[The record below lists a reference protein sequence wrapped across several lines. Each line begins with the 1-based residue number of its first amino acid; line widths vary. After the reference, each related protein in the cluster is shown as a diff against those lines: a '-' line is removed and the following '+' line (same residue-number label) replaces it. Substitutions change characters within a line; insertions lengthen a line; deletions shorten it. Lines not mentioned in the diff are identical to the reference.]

1 MNPKQEKIMI
11 TKKEV
16 ENLAKL
22 SKLKFTQEELENF
35 TKDMAEIID
44 FADTINQNIG
54 GDFASADENVAEWDS
69 LREDEVQPS
78 LPNEE
83 ILSNA
88 DGEDG
93 YFVVRRNC
101 LK

>member
-1 MNPKQEKIMI
+1 
-11 TKKEV
+11 
-16 ENLAKL
+16 
-22 SKLKFTQEELENF
+22 
-35 TKDMAEIID
+35 MAEIID
-44 FADTINQNIG
+44 FADTINQNVGG
-54 GDFASADENVAEWDS
+54 GDLAAADEQTAEWDT
-69 LREDEVQPS
+69 LREDEVRPS

>member
-1 MNPKQEKIMI
+1 MI

-22 SKLKFTQEELENF
+22 SKLKFTEEELENF

-44 FADTINQNIG
+44 FADTINQNIDG
-54 GDFASADENVAEWDS
+54 LDLAATNERTAEWDT

-88 DGEDG
+88 EGEDG